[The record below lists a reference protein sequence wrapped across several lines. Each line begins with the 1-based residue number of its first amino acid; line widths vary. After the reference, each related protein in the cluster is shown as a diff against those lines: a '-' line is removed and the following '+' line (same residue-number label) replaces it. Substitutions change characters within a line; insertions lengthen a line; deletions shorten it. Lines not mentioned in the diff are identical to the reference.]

1 MNLRPVLRAR
11 GWLLAL
17 AAVLLVTAV
26 LLPPLSL
33 PRAVARHMVV
43 FDITQ
48 SMNVV
53 DREIKGVPASRLAFA
68 RHAVVEALGQLPCG
82 SEMGVAIFSNRR
94 TLLLLAPVEI
104 CSNRPELT
112 QTITRIDSRMAWEQA
127 SVIFRGV
134 HSAINLAAELPTPP
148 TVMFFTDGQEAPP
161 MREIPPLDKPPVPV
175 RGTLLGVGGMTA
187 QPIPRSDP
195 EGRPIGWWTADAV
208 MQQSPYEVGAGNG
221 SEHLSALRE
230 PHLRAVAAE
239 IGFGYVRLDSA
250 EVLQRAMTARDVLH
264 EEVVKTDLRW
274 IPAALAALLLACFYL
289 PLHGIRRPERWRMKS
304 SAGGALN

>member
-11 GWLLAL
+11 GWLLAI
-17 AAVLLVTAV
+17 AAVLLLAAV
-26 LLPPLSL
+26 FLPPLSL
-33 PRAVARHMVV
+33 SRPVVRHMVV

-53 DREIKGVPASRLAFA
+53 DREIEGAPASRLAFA
-68 RHAVVEALGQLPCG
+68 RHAVIKSLGQLPCG

-112 QTITRIDSRMAWEQA
+112 QTIRRIDSRMAWEQA

-134 HSAINLAAELPTPP
+134 HSAINLAAELPQPP

-161 MREIPPLDKPPVPV
+161 MKEIPPLDKPPVPV
-175 RGTLLGVGGMTA
+175 RGTLLGVGGTTA

-195 EGRPIGWWTADAV
+195 QGRPIGWWTADAV

-221 SEHLSALRE
+221 QEHLSALRE
-230 PHLRAVAAE
+230 PHLKAVAAE
-239 IGFGYVRLDSA
+239 IGFGYARLDSTD
-250 EVLQRAMTARDVLH
+250 VLQRAMTAREVVND
-264 EEVVKTDLRW
+264 EVVKTDLRW
-274 IPAALAALLLACFYL
+274 IPAALAALLLAWFYL
-289 PLHGIRRPERWRMKS
+289 PTDIFRRSASWRVKS
-304 SAGGALN
+304 SAG